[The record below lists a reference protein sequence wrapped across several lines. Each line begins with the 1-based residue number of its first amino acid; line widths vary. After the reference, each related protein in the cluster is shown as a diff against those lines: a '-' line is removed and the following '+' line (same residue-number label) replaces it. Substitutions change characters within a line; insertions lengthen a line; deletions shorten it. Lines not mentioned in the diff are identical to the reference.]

1 MNKGRDFY
9 DALFLL
15 SQTKPNYDYLAK
27 RQDINNL
34 AELKSKLIETI
45 EKLDLQ
51 HKSKDFEHLLFN
63 KEYKYKILNF
73 SEFIKNLN

>member
-1 MNKGRDFY
+1 LNKGRDFY